1 MRLIDADDLL
11 TAFPAWENE
20 IFRTS
25 AVRGT
30 INACP
35 TVDAVP
41 RGAYDQVRWERDIA
55 MQQLETLGYELG
67 EKVIPVVRCK
77 DCKYWRGRKY
87 NKHINGFLP
96 WCGFSALQR
105 EADEFCSHGKRKD
118 GDECG

>member
-1 MRLIDADDLL
+1 MM
-11 TAFPAWENE
+11 ENSIE
-20 IFRTS
+20 WIMQES
-25 AVRGT
+25 KD
-30 INACP
+30 
-35 TVDAVP
+35 VDGVDSFVKKA
-41 RGAYDQVRWERDIA
+41 
-55 MQQLETLGYELG
+55 EL
-67 EKVIPVVRCK
+67 VRCK